1 MDKELQ
7 SIFESLDSQ
16 IFTDELKT
24 AISTVLKEAVE
35 KKVSD
40 RIDLELQQMDESHA
54 EKTSLIIGRLEETF
68 NKYREQVDVDHCKK
82 MLDVKKTLEESY
94 GKKLL
99 VVKEAYEGVLKKDAI
114 ATRDQLVE
122 AVDGHLTAYLE
133 KAIPREKIEEA
144 AKTQYVKEQL
154 DNIRRIAGVDKSMLS
169 ENVKQGIIQ
178 GKNQMDKLVKENA
191 ELKRAKDIA
200 ESKKVLAEKT
210 AHLPTE
216 QAKFVRSKLEGKK
229 ADFINE
235 NISYVLDM
243 FARQENTERHT
254 LLKEHKV
261 VEVDRAQIV
270 ADETVNKIQTES
282 VDPLMGM
289 YLQGMNFRK

>member
-169 ENVKQGIIQ
+169 ENIKQGIVQ

-191 ELKRAKDIA
+191 ELKRAKAIA
-200 ESKKVLAEKT
+200 ESKKILAEKT

-216 QAKFVRSKLEGKK
+216 QAKFVRSKLEGKT

-243 FARQENTERHT
+243 FARQENTERQT